1 MAVRLIV
8 IKGKAKP
15 EEVELRSPVSIVGR
29 QRSCD
34 LVIPAA
40 TVSRLHCELALE
52 GQWVRV
58 RDLGSSN
65 GTFVNGQRVKE
76 ARATTGDRLTIG
88 PITFEIYVA
97 GAPGRQAVQVEDGF
111 VLADSSWPQPAVGE
125 PESQGVQ
132 AGQPKHGQKEKPTAD
147 FLPPTDEDE
156 PLPIFFELAEEQ
168 VADES
173 EESAQQ

>member
-1 MAVRLIV
+1 MALRLIV
-8 IKGKAKP
+8 VKGKAAP
-15 EEVELRSPVSIVGR
+15 DEVELRSPVAIIGR

-52 GQWVRV
+52 GQWVRI

-88 PITFEIYVA
+88 PITFEIYIA
-97 GAPGRQAVQVEDGF
+97 GAPGRQGRVQDGF
-111 VLADSSWPQPAVGE
+111 ALSESPVPQDD
-125 PESQGVQ
+125 ESMEFEVRE
-132 AGQPKHGQKEKPTAD
+132 AGGKPKEKATAD
-147 FLPPTDEDE
+147 FVASPDEDE
-156 PLPIFFELAEEQ
+156 PLPIFFELDEAD

-173 EESAQQ
+173 EDSAES